1 MNKVFKPIKYLS
13 IIIFVVIIS
22 AMITYIINP
31 NFSDTLNSVS
41 NNVSKSVSQKSGL
54 NLVAAYI
61 FNNGFKVPIIM
72 LILSII
78 PIRFLYW
85 IQPLFTAI
93 LPGILFGIA
102 FRYSVAKA
110 FIILISSLPHMLL
123 EIFAFCLQM
132 VALDRFNKWIRYKIS
147 RKKQTNTKL
156 FYEFKLILISYV
168 KYVIPLIVIAAFTGG
183 RGLQQLVIKRQPA
196 SFVSPFGISR
206 FAHGSRCL
214 AISRRCSGC
223 RLC

>member
-1 MNKVFKPIKYLS
+1 MNKVFKTAKYLS
-13 IIIFVVIIS
+13 IMMVVIIIS
-22 AMITYIINP
+22 AVITYIINP

-41 NNVSKSVSQKSGL
+41 SNVSKSVSQKSGL
-54 NLVAAYI
+54 NLVVAYI
-61 FNNGFKVPIIM
+61 FNNGFKVPIGM
-72 LILSII
+72 LIFSII

-123 EIFAFCLQM
+123 ELLAYCVWI
-132 VALDRFNKWIRYKIS
+132 VVLDQLNKWIRYKIS
-147 RKKQTNTKL
+147 RKKQTSTKL

-168 KYVIPLIVIAAFTGG
+168 KYVLPLIVIAAFTETY
-183 RGLQQLVIKRQPA
+183 VA
-196 SFVSPFGISR
+196 DWISR
-206 FAHGSRCL
+206 ILS
-214 AISRRCSGC
+214 
-223 RLC
+223 

>member
-1 MNKVFKPIKYLS
+1 MKNQMNKVFKPIKYLS

-22 AMITYIINP
+22 AVITYIINP

-123 EIFAFCLQM
+123 EIFAFCLWM

-147 RKKQTNTKL
+147 RKKSANTNLLKELKL
-156 FYEFKLILISYV
+156 LLSPYI
-168 KYVIPLIVIAAFTGG
+168 KYVLPLIVIAAFTETY
-183 RGLQQLVIKRQPA
+183 VA
-196 SFVSPFGISR
+196 DWIS
-206 FAHGSRCL
+206 HILS
-214 AISRRCSGC
+214 
-223 RLC
+223 